1 MKPGDVASAVGK
13 GLFAG
18 AVGTAAM
25 TVSSTLEAKARDRG
39 SSSAPAD
46 AAGKVL
52 GVEPRDEAGA
62 ARFAQVVHWSYGTG
76 WGAVRGLVAAAGAS
90 GARAAALHFAAV
102 WGSAQVML
110 PALDVAPPPWA
121 TPPKELAID
130 AGHHAV
136 YAAATS
142 LAYAALDG

>member
-1 MKPGDVASAVGK
+1 MKPGDLAAELGK
-13 GLFAG
+13 GLVAG

-52 GVEPRDEAGA
+52 GVQPRDPAGA
-62 ARFAQVVHWSYGTG
+62 ARFSTFVHWSYGTA
-76 WGAVRGLVAAAGAS
+76 WGAVRGLMAAAGAS
-90 GARAAALHFAAV
+90 GPRAATAHFAAV

-110 PALDVAPPPWA
+110 PALGVAPPPWGMA
-121 TPPKELAID
+121 PKELGID
-130 AGHHAV
+130 ALHHAV
-136 YAAATS
+136 YAIATS
-142 LAYAALDG
+142 AAYAALDS